1 MGDIYLDISNITDT
15 IIQTINTLFGNLFS
29 SIDNNIYSVLD
40 DITFIDTD
48 ILKTTNFENLFGSS
62 IDSGFLLIA
71 NALIIG
77 FVIYYSIK
85 LILSNFFVCQ
95 AQPPEQ
101 FILKIIILTI
111 FMNSSFFIC
120 EQIVN
125 IVSLISSAIRGLGEE
140 LFSVNICFSS
150 LIEKLDS
157 VIYLE
162 NSNLNIFSIDGI
174 IKSFISFGFFNLIFS
189 YSVRYI
195 MIKVF
200 ILISPFAILSYS
212 TSPNF
217 LKVWIKCFL
226 SLLLVQIL
234 VAIVLL
240 ILFAIDF
247 NSSNLF
253 SKFIF
258 VGAIFSLIKAN
269 SYVREFMGGIST
281 DIQSSMSGLKNIITQ

>member
-1 MGDIYLDISNITDT
+1 MGDDYLDISNITDT
-15 IIQTINTLFGNLFS
+15 IIQTINTIFGNLFS

-40 DITFIDTD
+40 EITFVNTD
-48 ILKTTNFENLFGSS
+48 ILKTTHFENIFGSS

-71 NALIIG
+71 NAFIIG
-77 FVIYYSIK
+77 FVLYYAIK
-85 LILSNFFVCQ
+85 LILSNFFFSQV
-95 AQPPEQ
+95 QPPYQ
-101 FILKIIILTI
+101 FLLKIIILAI

-120 EQIVN
+120 EQIIN
-125 IVSLISSAIRGLGEE
+125 IISLMSSSVRGLGEE
-140 LFSVNICFSS
+140 LFGVSICFSS
-150 LIEKLDS
+150 LVEKLNT

-195 MIKVF
+195 MLKVF

-212 TSPNF
+212 TSPSF
-217 LKVWIKCFL
+217 LKAWVKCFL

-234 VAIVLL
+234 VSIVLL

-269 SYVREFMGGIST
+269 SYVRDVMGGIST
-281 DIQSSMSGLKNIITQ
+281 DIQTGMTGLKNMMI

>member
-1 MGDIYLDISNITDT
+1 MDISNITDT
-15 IIQTINTLFGNLFS
+15 IIQTINTIFGNLFS

-40 DITFIDTD
+40 EITFVDTD
-48 ILKTTNFENLFGSS
+48 ILKTTHFENMFGSS

-77 FVIYYSIK
+77 FVLYYAIK
-85 LILSNFFVCQ
+85 LILSNFFICQ
-95 AQPPEQ
+95 VQPPYQ
-101 FILKIIILTI
+101 FLLKIIILAI

-120 EQIVN
+120 EQIIN
-125 IVSLISSAIRGLGEE
+125 IISLMSSSIRGLGEE
-140 LFSVNICFSS
+140 LFGVNVCFSS
-150 LIEKLDS
+150 LVEKLNT

-195 MIKVF
+195 MLKVF

-217 LKVWIKCFL
+217 LKAWVKCFL

-234 VAIVLL
+234 VSIVLL

-269 SYVREFMGGIST
+269 SYVRDIMGGIST
-281 DIQSSMSGLKNIITQ
+281 DIQTDMTGLKNMMI